1 VIRRRPWLLPVAL
14 LAVGGVVSLAL
25 RNRWDTW
32 LYYEVRV
39 PLVPIAVGVIA
50 AVVALVVPRRA
61 DRARRSADDIRAA
74 ALGSARD
81 ERRQLVRRLDHEIK
95 NPVTAIRAGVANIA
109 AMSLPAGAAAAVTS
123 VDEQAQRLSRLVG
136 DLRKLADLEQFDIE
150 RETVDLAE
158 VVGDVANAVEDLP
171 GAESRTLQTFVPEVP
186 WRVGAIAGDPDLVF
200 LAVMNLVSNALKFSD
215 PGARIELR
223 ALEEDRHAAIEVADN
238 GVGIPADEL
247 PHVWEELSRGEAA
260 RAVPGSGIGLA
271 LVRTIVERHGG
282 DVSIRSQPGKG
293 TVVRLR
299 FPMTAP
305 P

>member
-50 AVVALVVPRRA
+50 AVVALVVPWRA
-61 DRARRSADDIRAA
+61 DRAHRSADDIRAA